1 MKDLTKKAYD
11 SGRLKDLMDN
21 IDLINFMFFHS
32 SENMEK
38 LGSNAGSIKK
48 IISGKSEKEDTF
60 IIMDTVRYLYSRDPI
75 IGESL
80 RFVRRNRT
88 QIFRYLVDPDMNKT
102 NNVAEHHFSVRSE
115 LLKRRFKTREGLLK
129 TSYWYH
135 RLSTKI

>member
-21 IDLINFMFFHS
+21 IDLINFMFFQTP
-32 SENMEK
+32 ENMEK

-48 IISGKSEKEDTF
+48 MISGKSEKEDTF
-60 IIMDTVRYLYSRDPI
+60 IILDTVRDLYSDDPVI
-75 IGESL
+75 RRFL
-80 RFVRRNRT
+80 RFVRRNKT
-88 QIFRYLVDPDMNKT
+88 EIFRYLDDPIVNKT

-135 RLSTKI
+135 QLSTKI